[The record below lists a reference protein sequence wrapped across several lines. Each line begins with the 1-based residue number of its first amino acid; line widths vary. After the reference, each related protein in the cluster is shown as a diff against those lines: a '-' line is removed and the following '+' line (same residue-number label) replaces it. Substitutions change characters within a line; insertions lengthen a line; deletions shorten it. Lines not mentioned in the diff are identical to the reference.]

1 MHTTVPKFGVVKGIV
16 HPKMKITPRLPYP
29 PQAIIGVY
37 DFLLSDEYN
46 QSLKKNKK
54 NYRKKVFY
62 NNFILLNKCPGSS
75 KFYMAVNGGGGGS
88 RFWSLKKCIHPS

>member
-46 QSLKKNKK
+46 QSLKKNKRITEK
-54 NYRKKVFY
+54 NF
-62 NNFILLNKCPGSS
+62 L
-75 KFYMAVNGGGGGS
+75 
-88 RFWSLKKCIHPS
+88 